1 MRHEESD
8 GDGVA
13 QRRRKGKT
21 PRMKRVSGEP
31 CQRGLPKNFV
41 KWACREETAAN
52 GAPPTPSR
60 S

>member
-31 CQRGLPKNFV
+31 SQRGLPKNFV